1 MPYREIPNYCAVSL
15 VSLLQYETTK
25 EVERIPERCP
35 CPKCSA
41 MPWPLGGSRAIRH
54 RGLGSSAISEQPFSR
69 SGFRNMCSSFRA
81 KFGTVDQRSLRG
93 TVGSTS
99 TLENLQL
106 QGTWQWQH
114 RGKAWGAKPGSEARQ
129 GPCALFRVAGLWG
142 ASKGRHRSICT
153 ALWDEGS
160 GHELLQ
166 LLDVCHPSQAR
177 SGAWM
182 SL

>member
-1 MPYREIPNYCAVSL
+1 MPHQAIKQRPSSRCHTERYP
-15 VSLLQYETTK
+15 TTAQCHLFRFCNMRRQK

-153 ALWDEGS
+153 AL
-160 GHELLQ
+160 
-166 LLDVCHPSQAR
+166 
-177 SGAWM
+177 
-182 SL
+182 